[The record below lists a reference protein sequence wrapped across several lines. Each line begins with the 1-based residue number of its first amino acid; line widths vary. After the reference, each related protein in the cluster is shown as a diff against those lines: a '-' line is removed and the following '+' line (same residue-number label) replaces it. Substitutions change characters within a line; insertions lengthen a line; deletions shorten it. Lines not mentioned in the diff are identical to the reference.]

1 MAAIVNTAMSNK
13 ADAAALAAAAAQTPQ
28 SNSEAMA
35 EAFFDRCREWGEK
48 AGAGDTS
55 KVGMILDVARSAWDE
70 NSPVCP
76 GLGPTGY
83 ATRAYDAHRNAKMAK
98 AGEMGKRF
106 GGDDKSRAQRVS
118 EINKYLKVGAL
129 PLIRDT
135 DMGGYGVLKRT
146 VKLIKD
152 REDIKGEVEDLLSK
166 VATAQL
172 QSPAVPLPDDRIIE
186 VMTGSAKTKLELS
199 DEEAEAARWAN
210 VIVQIDA
217 IRAKFTN
224 EPGNSV
230 VRAKDDSNIAQA
242 RDAIGNRIHAL
253 GGTRAQ
259 KLADI
264 KKAEAAQKKL
274 NGKGK
279 RRRK

>member
-1 MAAIVNTAMSNK
+1 MAAIVNSAISNK
-13 ADAAALAAAAAQTPQ
+13 ADAAALAAAANQTPQ

-55 KVGMILDVARSAWDE
+55 KVGMILDVARSSWDE

-106 GGDDKSRAQRVS
+106 SGDDKSRAQRVS
-118 EINKYLKVGAL
+118 EINKYLKVGHL

-152 REDIKGEVEDLLSK
+152 NDDIKGEVEDLLSK

-172 QSPAVPLPDDRIIE
+172 GSPALPLPDDRILE
-186 VMTGSAKTKLELS
+186 VLTGSAKVKVELS
-199 DEEAEAARWAN
+199 DEEAEAARWHN
-210 VIVQIDA
+210 VLVQIDS
-217 IRAKFTN
+217 IRGKYPSGRNDPDITT
-224 EPGNSV
+224 
-230 VRAKDDSNIAQA
+230 A
-242 RDAIGNRIHAL
+242 RDGIAARVHTL

-259 KLADI
+259 KLAVI
-264 KKAEAAQKKL
+264 KAAEAAAKKAAGK
-274 NGKGK
+274 NGK
-279 RRRK
+279 RKKK

>member
-1 MAAIVNTAMSNK
+1 
-13 ADAAALAAAAAQTPQ
+13 
-28 SNSEAMA
+28 MA

-55 KVGMILDVARSAWDE
+55 KVGMILDVARSSWDE

-83 ATRAYDAHRNAKMAK
+83 ASRAYDAHRNAKMAK

-172 QSPAVPLPDDRIIE
+172 GSPAVPLPDDRILE
-186 VMTGSAKTKLELS
+186 VMTGSAKLPVELTP
-199 DEEAEAARWAN
+199 EEAEAKLWHN
-210 VIVQIDA
+210 VLVQIDSIKGKFPQA
-217 IRAKFTN
+217 PSDTVLRAM
-224 EPGNSV
+224 
-230 VRAKDDSNIAQA
+230 DDHNIAQA
-242 RDAIGNRIHAL
+242 KQSIQGRMQAL
-253 GGTRAQ
+253 GGTRAA
-259 KLADI
+259 KDAAIKAATKAAD
-264 KKAEAAQKKL
+264 AA
-274 NGKGK
+274 K
-279 RRRK
+279 RRQQAQAQ

>member
-13 ADAAALAAAAAQTPQ
+13 ADAAALAAAANATPQ

-70 NSPVCP
+70 NSPVGP

-83 ATRAYDAHRNAKMAK
+83 AARAYDAHRSAKLAK
-98 AGEMGKRF
+98 NPRAKVGN
-106 GGDDKSRAQRVS
+106 DDKSRAQRVS

-135 DMGGYGVLKRT
+135 DMGGYGVLKRAE
-146 VKLIKD
+146 KLIVS

-172 QSPAVPLPDDRIIE
+172 KSPQVPLPDDRIVE
-186 VMTGSAKTKLELS
+186 VLTGSDKPKVELS

-210 VIVQIDA
+210 VLVQIDS
-217 IRAKFTN
+217 IRGKYTAGRNDPDITT
-224 EPGNSV
+224 
-230 VRAKDDSNIAQA
+230 A
-242 RDAIGNRIHAL
+242 RDGIAARVHTL

-259 KLADI
+259 KLAEI

-274 NGKGK
+274 AGKNGKRK
-279 RRRK
+279 RK